1 VPSRLPKGRL
11 PARVRVGPAK
21 TAQAA
26 AAVAAAAATVATT
39 VNKSPNEKR
48 IHRRWMLRT
57 ERYAWTFFG
66 LIRDW
71 LYIHVDSLDFSE

>member
-1 VPSRLPKGRL
+1 
-11 PARVRVGPAK
+11 
-21 TAQAA
+21 
-26 AAVAAAAATVATT
+26 VATT